1 MDNEVEGVQIGIYSY
16 EIFGKPI
23 FRFGVQVGAF
33 LFSIV
38 DVNIAFCRKKLMS
51 LLKIYVTLIQLIVLN
66 IESNCNLA
74 SNRTT

>member
-33 LFSIV
+33 FFLHRGCKYCILQKKI
-38 DVNIAFCRKKLMS
+38 DVFIK
-51 LLKIYVTLIQLIVLN
+51 
-66 IESNCNLA
+66 NLCHT
-74 SNRTT
+74 NTIDCIKY